1 MKELI
6 IEELLR
12 IISLD
17 LAAAKESAQSTK
29 SLANSEEF
37 KAESKW
43 DTRGIEAGYLAGAQE
58 RRIKEIELEILSLN
72 NLKANLFTRQSIGI
86 GSLVNTEKGTF
97 FITPLTGGIKIDINK
112 QLIRIVSAASPI
124 AKSLIEDAAEIIDFS

>member
-6 IEELLR
+6 IDELLR

-17 LAAAKESAQSTK
+17 LASAKESAQSTK

-72 NLKANLFTRQSIGI
+72 NLKDNLFTRESIGI
-86 GSLVNTEKGTF
+86 GSLVVTDKINY
-97 FITPLTGGIKIDINK
+97 FITPLTGGLKLELNNK
-112 QLIRIVSAASPI
+112 LIQIVSLSSPI
-124 AKSLIEDAAEIIDFS
+124 ALKLINDEIEYVSFV